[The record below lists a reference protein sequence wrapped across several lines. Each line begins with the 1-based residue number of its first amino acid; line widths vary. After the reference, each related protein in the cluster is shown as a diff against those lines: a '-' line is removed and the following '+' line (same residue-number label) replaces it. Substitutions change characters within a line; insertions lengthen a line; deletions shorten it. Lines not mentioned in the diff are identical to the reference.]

1 MANPILDRSLA
12 ISQYGM
18 PQIIAWRL
26 RDLLEYSDNYA
37 PQATSESVPPTSSR
51 EYQSEQPH
59 EYVYEGSKSH
69 LLVPIDQHDS
79 TIQVDLNSTT
89 APCQSGG
96 NNTSLQFW
104 LSALTSYDFLK
115 GPRATN
121 RCPGLILDQ
130 GRRRPFQLQ
139 KRT

>member
-26 RDLLEYSDNYA
+26 RDLLECSDNYA
-37 PQATSESVPPTSSR
+37 PQTTSESGPPTSSR
-51 EYQSEQPH
+51 EVQSEQPH

-69 LLVPIDQHDS
+69 LLAPIDQHDS

-89 APCQSGG
+89 SPCQSGG

-104 LSALTSYDFLK
+104 LSPLTSCDFLK
-115 GPRATN
+115 GPRPAD
-121 RCPGLILDQ
+121 RCLGLILGQ
-130 GRRRPFQLQ
+130 HR
-139 KRT
+139 